1 LIAPGELVTVP
12 EPVPVLLTE
21 RVNVGAG
28 EKVAVTGTAEVPMV
42 KLQVPVPEQ
51 PAPLQPANTDP
62 PVGVAVRVI
71 RVLVLKLAEQVA
83 PQLIP
88 AGELLTD
95 PDPVPARVTF
105 TGKAVGIKFASTVW
119 SEFRVTEQV
128 AVPEQ
133 APPQPLNTDP
143 AFAVGVRVTTEPLA
157 KLAAQVAPQLIP
169 VGALTTEPVPTP
181 EVVTVSVAGGR
192 GAGPN
197 VAVTF

>member
-28 EKVAVTGTAEVPMV
+28 EKVAVTGTAEVPIV

-51 PAPLQPANTDP
+51 PAPVQPANTDAEDD
-62 PVGVAVRVI
+62 GVAVRVI

-105 TGKAVGIKFASTVW
+105 TGKEAGMKSALTDCA
-119 SEFRVTEQV
+119 EFMVTEQ
-128 AVPEQ
+128 APVPEQ

-143 AFAVGVRVTTEPLA
+143 AFAVGVRVTN
-157 KLAAQVAPQLIP
+157 
-169 VGALTTEPVPTP
+169 VP
-181 EVVTVSVAGGR
+181 
-192 GAGPN
+192 
-197 VAVTF
+197 